1 MSTTPNPA
9 EQSEES
15 EQPLTPNPAE
25 QSEQPLTPNPIAPIA
40 SFNTISMENLAG
52 LPPKLSNP
60 NSSNLDLSEDNE
72 ELVSVEESR
81 TNLPIYKQSGFK
93 AAVIGTSFLLGVGG
107 VFSLMFPKEEQ
118 VALKPITPDKAE
130 KAPVAEFAPD
140 PRFGVISSKLA
151 MKQQEDALIAATIA
165 QKEAADKAAKAAQP
179 AATQPTATQPATAQ
193 PAAQTEIAAQ
203 PQTVINATPQPD
215 PVYQPPTPIV
225 RRSRPTAE
233 PRPVPIQSKPVQPVA
248 IARAQPQPTRVVRVA
263 STKVAQIQPVKPSID
278 RTIKAKPIEVAQIP
292 TPQPQRTVKVK
303 RDRIE
308 IAQAVTP
315 SPLTKVVRKPVP
327 QMTQVVAKAQPQ
339 IVPQA
344 PIVTPQQ
351 PNPQVPTVTPQQP
364 KTVDEATIAA
374 NWNAANDNAVGLWGQ
389 TSRISTAI
397 AASAANATPASSNG
411 VALQA
416 NSEDGVLAAVAV
428 VGQQVKGKTIIPL
441 QAVVSNK
448 LPQPIA
454 IALSEPVMDD
464 RGNVL
469 LKSGTQVMT
478 EVAVLDNG
486 LLQVVSAKVSVD
498 GKVLELPKQSLIL
511 QSSNRS
517 LLIAESKDFGQTGG
531 GFGQDL
537 LTIGGGALQGIGK
550 NLIASQTQNI
560 IAGGTVLQTSNSSQP
575 NIAGAALDGGLSP
588 ILAQWAERN
597 RATLNQTPNPNAK
610 IWYLPTGTELNLI
623 VAQPFNL

>member
-40 SFNTISMENLAG
+40 SFDTISMENLAG
-52 LPPKLSNP
+52 LSPKLSNS

-118 VALKPITPDKAE
+118 VALKPIAPDKAE

-140 PRFGVISSKLA
+140 PRFGVVSSKLA
-151 MKQQEDALIAATIA
+151 MKEQEDALIAATIA
-165 QKEAADKAAKAAQP
+165 QKEAADKAAKADLPTTAQP
-179 AATQPTATQPATAQ
+179 AATPAATAQ

-233 PRPVPIQSKPVQPVA
+233 PRPVPIQSTPAQPVP

-263 STKVAQIQPVKPSID
+263 STKVAQIQPVKPSIT

-292 TPQPQRTVKVK
+292 TPQPQRTVKIK

-315 SPLTKVVRKPVP
+315 SPLTKVVRKPAP
-327 QMTQVVAKAQPQ
+327 QMTQVAKAQPQ

-344 PIVTPQQ
+344 PIVNAQQ
-351 PNPQVPTVTPQQP
+351 PNPQVPTFTPQQP
-364 KTVDEATIAA
+364 KTVDEAMIAA

-389 TSRISTAI
+389 TSRISAAV

-411 VALQA
+411 IALQA
-416 NSEDGVLAAVAV
+416 NSEDEVLAAVAV

-448 LPQPIA
+448 LAQPIV
-454 IALSEPVMDD
+454 IALSQPVMDD

-486 LLQVVSAKVSVD
+486 LLQVVSAKVSVN

-560 IAGGTVLQTSNSSQP
+560 IAGGTVLQTSNSSQT

>member
-1 MSTTPNPA
+1 MSTTPNP
-9 EQSEES
+9 S
-15 EQPLTPNPAE
+15 E
-25 QSEQPLTPNPIAPIA
+25 QSEQPVTPNPVAPIA
-40 SFNTISMENLAG
+40 SFNTISMQNLAG
-52 LPPKLSNP
+52 LPPQVSHP
-60 NSSNLDLSEDNE
+60 NSSNLGLDENSE

-81 TNLPIYKQSGFK
+81 TNLPVYKQSGFK

-107 VFSLMFPKEEQ
+107 LFSLVFPKEEK
-118 VALKPITPDKAE
+118 VALKPIVPDKAE

-140 PRFGVISSKLA
+140 PRFGVVSSKLA
-151 MKQQEDALIAATIA
+151 MKQQEDALIAATVA

-179 AATQPTATQPATAQ
+179 AETQPGATQPATAK

-203 PQTVINATPQPD
+203 PQTVVNATPQPD

-225 RRSRPTAE
+225 RHSRPTVQ
-233 PRPVPIQSKPVQPVA
+233 PRPVPIERNTVA
-248 IARAQPQPTRVVRVA
+248 KALPPRVVKA
-263 STKVAQIQPVKPSID
+263 TSTNIAKIPAVKPSIA
-278 RTIKAKPIEVAQIP
+278 RAITAKPIEVAQIP
-292 TPQPQRTVKVK
+292 TPQPQRTIKVK

-308 IAQAVTP
+308 IAQAMTP
-315 SPLTKVVRKPVP
+315 APLTKVVRKPAP
-327 QMTQVVAKAQPQ
+327 QMTQVAKAQPQ

-344 PIVTPQQ
+344 PIVTAQQPNPQPPIVTAQQ

-364 KTVDEATIAA
+364 KTVDEAMIAA

-389 TSRISTAI
+389 TSRISAAV
-397 AASAANATPASSNG
+397 AASAANVTPASSNG

-448 LPQPIA
+448 LAQPIV
-454 IALSEPVMDD
+454 IALSQPIMDD

-469 LKSGTQVMT
+469 IRSGTQVMT
-478 EVAVLDNG
+478 EVAILDNG

-560 IAGGTVLQTSNSSQP
+560 IAGGTVLQTSNSSQT

-597 RATLNQTPNPNAK
+597 RASLIQTPNPNAK